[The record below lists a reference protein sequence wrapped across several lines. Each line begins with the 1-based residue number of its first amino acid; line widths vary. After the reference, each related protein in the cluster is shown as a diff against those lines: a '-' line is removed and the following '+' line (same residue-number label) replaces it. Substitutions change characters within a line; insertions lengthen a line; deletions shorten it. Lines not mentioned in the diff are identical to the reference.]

1 MKNKRIKLAMLQAG
15 INQVQL
21 AKLLNVSEPELS
33 NILKYELAV
42 REQNNITATIREY
55 AALKEGGK
63 E

>member
-15 INQVQL
+15 INQAQL

-42 REQNNITATIREY
+42 KEQNNITATIREY

>member
-21 AKLLNVSEPELS
+21 ARLLNVSEPELS

-42 REQNNITATIREY
+42 KEQNNITAAIREY
-55 AALKEGGK
+55 AAMKEGRK

>member
-21 AKLLNVSEPELS
+21 ARLLNVSEPELS

-42 REQNNITATIREY
+42 KEQNNITAAIREY
-55 AALKEGGK
+55 AAMKEGGK

>member
-15 INQVQL
+15 INQAQL

-42 REQNNITATIREY
+42 KEQNNITATIREY
-55 AALKEGGK
+55 AAMKEGGK

>member
-42 REQNNITATIREY
+42 KEQNNITAAIREY
-55 AALKEGGK
+55 AAMKEGGK

>member
-15 INQVQL
+15 INQAQL

-42 REQNNITATIREY
+42 KEQNNITAAIREY
-55 AALKEGGK
+55 AAMKEGEK

>member
-1 MKNKRIKLAMLQAG
+1 MKNKRIRNAMLQAG

-42 REQNNITATIREY
+42 KEQNNITAAIREY

>member
-15 INQVQL
+15 INQAQL

-42 REQNNITATIREY
+42 KEQNNITAAIREY
-55 AALKEGGK
+55 AAMKEGGK

>member
-21 AKLLNVSEPELS
+21 ARLLNVSEPELS

-42 REQNNITATIREY
+42 KEQNNITAAIREY

>member
-15 INQVQL
+15 INQAQL
-21 AKLLNVSEPELS
+21 ARLLNVSEPELS

-42 REQNNITATIREY
+42 KEQNNITAAIREY
-55 AALKEGGK
+55 AAMKEGGK

>member
-1 MKNKRIKLAMLQAG
+1 MLQAG
-15 INQVQL
+15 INQAQL

-42 REQNNITATIREY
+42 KEQNNITAAIREY
-55 AALKEGGK
+55 AAMKEGGK

>member
-42 REQNNITATIREY
+42 KEQNNITATIREY

>member
-42 REQNNITATIREY
+42 KEQNNITAAIREY

>member
-15 INQVQL
+15 INQAQL

-42 REQNNITATIREY
+42 KEQNNITAAIREY

>member
-42 REQNNITATIREY
+42 KEQNNITATIREY

-63 E
+63 K